1 MSRFLVRPKACHEN
15 FRTVFRPER
24 RHSSHFRTTAYRVQ
38 RRTRN
43 ETIPCQA
50 KSLSQKLSDGPGA
63 WLIPSKKMP
72 SGRTAMYSPED
83 IFPLGITH
91 PSRPAAKL

>member
-1 MSRFLVRPKACHEN
+1 MRRFLG
-15 FRTVFRPER
+15 
-24 RHSSHFRTTAYRVQ
+24 
-38 RRTRN
+38 
-43 ETIPCQA
+43 QA
-50 KSLSQKLSDGPGA
+50 KSLSRKISDGPGA

-91 PSRPAAKL
+91 PSRPAAKLWLVWAISLSQT